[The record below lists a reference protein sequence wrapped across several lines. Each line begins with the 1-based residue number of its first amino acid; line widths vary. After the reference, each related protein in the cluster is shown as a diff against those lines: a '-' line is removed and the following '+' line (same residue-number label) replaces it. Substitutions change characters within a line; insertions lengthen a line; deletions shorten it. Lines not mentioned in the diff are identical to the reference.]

1 MDASD
6 AAPPGRSV
14 FNSDDDLTS
23 FLAGLRAKYASLYPQ
38 YLEGEQSTRGAD
50 AAGAVNAGAVDRL
63 DDAADASSCAAA
75 AAAIDT
81 ALAGTSLSFDHKLT
95 QLRSSLQSLQ
105 QLLPPRASTTAN
117 LLDSFMAVSGDR
129 LAQRLHE
136 QHQEQQ
142 IQSLSAGPGADGA
155 GTTTGAADAA
165 GADEHGRGADAAFME
180 LAVGYSRRT
189 LQPPSS
195 EGSGASVGS
204 APGRDPAGTCA
215 LLHHPPEPPPP
226 QPAEPAPAHCLYLQ
240 PGSCGEP
247 QSSNISSPEVSSD
260 PEYRADANEPWHI
273 GDGSYGAHGSA
284 LGHTDSELGGE
295 VSGDHELHDLHQEP
309 RRTSTDAEGSVAEV
323 LGTSGTASAGGAVVG
338 PQGAPEAAAVMGSI
352 TRSMVSPARR
362 RVWQLAGQAGG
373 ALGGSGGG
381 APEPAQP
388 LSMPEAERG
397 AWPPLPASMR
407 PAGSAGSAG
416 LRLLHALHQGRSH
429 GGASS
434 GASTGGGGTGPDAT
448 RESSAAWE
456 SEATGA
462 EDRAPGEDH
471 GSTSDEEPGL
481 AAQTEW
487 CGFGGFGQQSPSL
500 LYEQALTPG
509 LGFGQLPTGGDSRA
523 PGGLEEPELQCET
536 QLEPSSLGFSSYELE
551 GGAERQHHQQPPSS
565 ERHGSPVPGSAAGAA
580 PTVGAARPRRRW
592 GSPLHQGSAVSESW
606 QPGHAVGIVGS
617 ASSSLFRGSP
627 SRRGNHN
634 ALAATDSPTVATA
647 RVSAGGSPHRA
658 FGITAMS
665 DALAVAGAE
674 GEVLVEPDAPPP
686 PRPAASGAAA
696 VHHEPYGGAGAAAHE
711 AFLAQAVGGPD
722 DAADLQKQQQQ
733 GEEEALQGRRVWERA
748 AAASERE
755 PSGAEWAA
763 ADGDVSNASSS
774 SCYGSSGGGS
784 ADGRPVDP
792 RLQHRQTWQDAGVS
806 ASTAARA
813 PPLLRLVPPTP
824 HTAAPAGQPSA
835 AVGSASEPQPNHHDE
850 VLCGSP
856 TSDMVAAAQSA
867 AAPPAFQTSAEPDVG
882 GASSA
887 APSYTANRGGVAFTI
902 AAEGAGGRSPLR
914 PVPHT
919 ASPMRGSARA
929 AARAAAPP
937 ALQLHAEAADNDAP
951 AGSLDWDLLNRQLR
965 EAGFGGLA
973 MVSAAATAAAI
984 ANAAAEAAG
993 APGGC
998 VLMAPEPGSLHRC
1011 LGSVLEQYVRRNKL
1025 VTELLAAT
1033 EQSGRVAAQQEAALR
1048 DMQRELNAAK
1058 AAADRARRELA
1069 ELSSQQLPKTEAR
1082 YSAQLA
1088 KLRSEAAKM
1097 KESLREAEVEAATK
1111 SDEIRSMRATI
1122 SGLQAAAG
1130 HSADV
1135 EVVAL
1140 RQRVVQLEALVRSRD
1155 KELDK
1160 LKNIKEAS
1168 VGQAE
1173 DGQANALDR
1182 AYEAEAIAR
1191 RLEAE
1196 LVAARTRVGQLE
1208 QANAKRDRD
1217 VATMREDLAAI
1228 KTCEAAA
1235 SRAAAERAAA
1245 AEEAA
1250 RRSEAEAGALRAK
1263 AKELEAQLR
1272 AARQE
1277 LDKRRADS
1285 EALRSAAYE
1294 EVYRLEDE
1302 VRVLG
1307 ADLAAAR
1314 SRAAQLEHVVRAKER
1329 DVARAKD
1336 EKEAAKAAERERA
1349 RVAEDVSIKLEAE
1362 LQAVKVR
1369 LAQAEGGLRTSER
1382 EAARLA
1388 ELLRQTQGAEVEA
1401 WLKQAKSE
1409 EGTKK
1414 LEQDFM
1420 SLRLRVLQLEAALK
1434 GRDKEVERLG
1444 RCLEAVKAEAHEL
1457 TSKLAKS
1464 EEAAKKT
1471 EGELSAARGKVLS
1484 LEGHVRVKE
1493 REQER
1498 LVRVVEGLKA
1508 GEAEVASRQ
1517 GALEEAARR
1526 LEGALVAARGRV
1538 SGLEGVVR
1546 ARDAAVERLNRQLEA
1561 AKTSDFERTA
1571 QVSKMEEAARQQEA
1585 ESGALRQRVVQLE
1598 GLLRTKEREL
1608 ERGNRQAEAARA
1620 TEADLERRLADGAA
1634 AASKLEAEVA
1644 AGRTRAAQLGEE
1656 LRARERE
1663 LATLARSLEAQRSA
1677 EHSANVVAGKTEE
1690 AAKRLDSEAG
1700 ELRQR
1705 LAQAEGLLRVRER
1718 EAERAAKA
1726 LEAAQVAAADAA
1738 FRQGEADAAS
1748 RRLEAEA
1755 VGLRQ
1760 RLAQAEG
1767 AVRARERD
1775 VDRAEKLV
1783 EQAKCAEAE
1792 ADTRRRAAEASVSAM
1807 DVELASL
1814 RSRISQLEVAARGH
1828 SKEVERLTRVMDQSK
1843 TAEIEA
1849 TARAQRS
1856 EMAAKQVAAELASA
1870 RGRLSKLEASLAGR
1884 DVESVRLQK
1893 VLATAE
1899 AAAAAQE
1906 ARSEEFIRRVESDL
1920 AAMRQRAVQLAGLL
1934 KGRDRQLTT
1943 LRGGSEV
1950 AQAEQEKAAE
1960 RLRQSEEVIR
1970 KLEAELVSE
1979 RQQAAATAGQLRGR
1993 DKQITTLR
2001 NGLEALQADQEN
2013 TTAQLRKCEEALRK
2027 LGSDLSAERQRA
2039 VQLDG
2044 QVKARDREVERLTRQ
2059 LEAGRDQSSSAA
2071 VFMGKEAAGL
2081 KEAAA
2086 KAEAAL
2092 ATARARITE
2101 LESELLSKE
2110 RQLDGLQR
2118 LAGYSRAGDAE
2129 AAALAA
2135 ERAGRAEEAA
2145 KRLDVELAGV
2155 RQKYSQLEHMY
2166 RSREAVIDKLKA
2178 SLAEKVAREERRL
2191 ARDKAAYSRIR
2202 AAYLQTMAPGGSS
2215 STGGGGNTPSGK
2227 AAGAMAAAARELRP
2241 VEIVGLYESRRE
2253 ALEEELSVC
2262 RAEVRSLAEQ
2272 LRDAQNLITMKERS
2286 GAWRTPQE
2294 LADMQARVIMLE
2306 RRCAD
2311 LQREVERGRA
2321 EAAEAGR
2328 AAERRLA
2335 EAERRAA
2342 ALKEDNE
2349 ALVHELDARPTLQE
2363 NRALKRELEILEKRV
2378 LQMKGS
2384 AAASGAGAVAEGGE
2398 TALGLAVASKGRG
2411 GGPLMTTAQRMARDK
2426 AMHRLGLRA
2435 LEDWPKDV
2443 LVDLMQDVCIELDLS
2458 DATTLPAAVRKTLR
2472 VVDAAPRM
2480 EAFIAAVCEA
2490 VYKRGAAFVPPHI
2503 DGTTDPNRVLEVLA
2517 VWLGLLQ
2524 EGSQLRGVMRSVSE
2538 ALSSRAEGM
2547 AIPIH
2552 GPGDVLLSIR
2562 QLVEAEAVAL
2572 TARESL
2578 AAASQHMAQQPEA
2591 LLSRLVHHFMRL
2603 FDCPSLD
2610 GVVPCVNRLY
2620 VSLNELRNFAR
2631 SLAAALGLPAD
2642 AGASACMA
2650 RVRELLDVAAGRG
2663 DSGPSQQQRGSVAD
2677 GAAGGDRLLPD
2688 YIKGNH
2694 TAATAHSPA
2703 ASAGQPPAASGGVA
2717 TVGVEVSAALERLMA
2732 VFAVR
2737 TAGAAADAAERAVG
2751 RLRRLD
2757 EVLPRYQRLT
2767 SQLFEAL
2774 RCTSL
2779 EEVMP
2784 ALRQLLAAA
2793 QQAQ

>member
-1 MDASD
+1 MDASH
-6 AAPPGRSV
+6 AAPSGRSV
-14 FNSDDDLTS
+14 FSSDDDLTS
-23 FLAGLRAKYASLYPQ
+23 FLAGLRAKYATLYPQ
-38 YLEGEQSTRGAD
+38 YLEGEQP
-50 AAGAVNAGAVDRL
+50 AGAGG
-63 DDAADASSCAAA
+63 AAA
-75 AAAIDT
+75 VDT

-117 LLDSFMAVSGDR
+117 LLESFVAVSGD
-129 LAQRLHE
+129 E
-136 QHQEQQ
+136 
-142 IQSLSAGPGADGA
+142 
-155 GTTTGAADAA
+155 
-165 GADEHGRGADAAFME
+165 
-180 LAVGYSRRT
+180 
-189 LQPPSS
+189 
-195 EGSGASVGS
+195 
-204 APGRDPAGTCA
+204 
-215 LLHHPPEPPPP
+215 PPP
-226 QPAEPAPAHCLYLQ
+226 QPAEPAPAHSLYLQ
-240 PGSCGEP
+240 QASLADP
-247 QSSNISSPEVSSD
+247 QSSSSSPQASSEPD
-260 PEYRADANEPWHI
+260 YRADANETWHDAYHL
-273 GDGSYGAHGSA
+273 GHSSYDGHGAV
-284 LGHTDSELGGE
+284 LGHTDSEL
-295 VSGDHELHDLHQEP
+295 ELEGPADPELYGLHQEP
-309 RRTSTDAEGSVAEV
+309 RRTSGDAEDSAAEEH
-323 LGTSGTASAGGAVVG
+323 GAPASASTGDAVEL
-338 PQGAPEAAAVMGSI
+338 QRAEAAAGMGSI

-362 RVWQLAGQAGG
+362 RVWQLVGQGG
-373 ALGGSGGG
+373 SALGGSNGRM
-381 APEPAQP
+381 PEPAQP
-388 LSMPEAERG
+388 LDMPDAEHSQ
-397 AWPPLPASMR
+397 WPPRPASVR
-407 PAGSAGSAG
+407 PAGSPGPHG
-416 LRLLHALHQGRSH
+416 LRLLHSANLQNCSH
-429 GGASS
+429 GGGSS

-448 RESSAAWE
+448 RESSAVWE

-462 EDRAPGEDH
+462 EDKEAGEDH
-471 GSTSDEEPGL
+471 GSTSCEEPGL
-481 AAQTEW
+481 ASQTEW
-487 CGFGGFGQQSPSL
+487 CGFGGFGKQSPSL
-500 LYEQALTPG
+500 LRQNTLTPVFG
-509 LGFGQLPTGGDSRA
+509 FGPLPTGDESPAPGGFGQPDLQSEARLQPASTGIS
-523 PGGLEEPELQCET
+523 PHLM
-536 QLEPSSLGFSSYELE
+536 E
-551 GGAERQHHQQPPSS
+551 GGAEWQHQHQQLLPSS
-565 ERHGSPVPGSAAGAA
+565 EQRGSLAPSNAVGASAAGEA
-580 PTVGAARPRRRW
+580 VRQRRRW
-592 GSPLHQGSAVSESW
+592 GSPLQGSAVSGSW
-606 QPGHAVGIVGS
+606 QHIHAASVAAGVVGG
-617 ASSSLFRGSP
+617 ATSSLHRSSP
-627 SRRGNHN
+627 NGAGAN
-634 ALAATDSPTVATA
+634 AGMFSPTVATA
-647 RVSAGGSPHRA
+647 RASQGGSPSRHV
-658 FGITAMS
+658 FSTAAPAAM
-665 DALAVAGAE
+665 LAMAGAD
-674 GEVLVEPDAPPP
+674 GEVLLEPDAPAGAH
-686 PRPAASGAAA
+686 PAAGGFAATYQPYGEEPANEPSLVSAAA
-696 VHHEPYGGAGAAAHE
+696 EYEGLLQEQGFMPEYDGQQHELQDGHALLAAAT
-711 AFLAQAVGGPD
+711 
-722 DAADLQKQQQQ
+722 
-733 GEEEALQGRRVWERA
+733 
-748 AAASERE
+748 E
-755 PSGAEWAA
+755 PEPEHHSAGWA
-763 ADGDVSNASSS
+763 ADGDVSNGGGSSAYS
-774 SCYGSSGGGS
+774 SSGGVSG
-784 ADGRPVDP
+784 DGRPIDP
-792 RLQHRQTWQDAGVS
+792 RLQHRHAWQDTGVS
-806 ASTAARA
+806 TTSAARG
-813 PPLLRLVPPTP
+813 PRSLRLVPPTP
-824 HTAAPAGQPSA
+824 HTGVAVGQPYALA
-835 AVGSASEPQPNHHDE
+835 AVPGELLPNHNDE

-856 TSDMVAAAQSA
+856 TSDMAATAGAAQVS
-867 AAPPAFQTSAEPDVG
+867 EP
-882 GASSA
+882 GARGSGSNNSSSGPV
-887 APSYTANRGGVAFTI
+887 PSYTANRGGVAFI
-902 AAEGAGGRSPLR
+902 VGAEGAGGRSPLR
-914 PVPHT
+914 SATPR
-919 ASPMRGSARA
+919 ASPMR
-929 AARAAAPP
+929 AARAAP
-937 ALQLHAEAADNDAP
+937 HATSQPTQPSVNTADAP
-951 AGSLDWDLLNRQLR
+951 AGPLDWDLLNRQLR

-984 ANAAAEAAG
+984 ANAAAEAAS
-993 APGGC
+993 APGGG

-1048 DMQRELNAAK
+1048 DLQRELNVAK

-1069 ELSSQQLPKTEAR
+1069 ELASQQLPKTEAR
-1082 YSAQLA
+1082 YSAQMA

-1097 KESLREAEVEAATK
+1097 KESLRDAEVEAAAK
-1111 SDEIRSMRATI
+1111 GEEIRSLRATI
-1122 SGLQAAAG
+1122 TGLQAAAG
-1130 HSADV
+1130 HTADV
-1135 EVVAL
+1135 EAAGL
-1140 RQRVVQLEALVRSRD
+1140 RQRLAQLEAVVRARD

-1160 LKNIKEAS
+1160 LRSIKE
-1168 VGQAE
+1168 VTVVQAE

-1182 AYEAEAIAR
+1182 AYEAETTAR

-1217 VATMREDLAAI
+1217 VATMRDDLAAI
-1228 KTCEAAA
+1228 KTC
-1235 SRAAAERAAA
+1235 
-1245 AEEAA
+1245 
-1250 RRSEAEAGALRAK
+1250 K
-1263 AKELEAQLR
+1263 VKELEAQLR

-1285 EALRSAAYE
+1285 EALRSAAYQ

-1302 VRVLG
+1302 VRVMG

-1314 SRAAQLEHVVRAKER
+1314 NRAAQLEHVVRSKER
-1329 DVARAKD
+1329 DVARTKD

-1409 EGTKK
+1409 EGSKK
-1414 LEQDFM
+1414 LESDFM

-1434 GRDKEVERLG
+1434 GRDKEVDKLG
-1444 RCLEAVKAEAHEL
+1444 RGVEAIKAEAHEL
-1457 TSKLAKS
+1457 ASKLAKS
-1464 EEAAKKT
+1464 EEAARKA
-1471 EGELSAARGKVLS
+1471 EGELSAARGKVLT

-1498 LVRVVEGLKA
+1498 LVRLVEGLKA

-1526 LEGALVAARGRV
+1526 LEAALMAARGRV

-1571 QVSKMEEAARQQEA
+1571 QVSKMEEVARQQEA
-1585 ESGALRQRVVQLE
+1585 ESAAVRQRVVQLE
-1598 GLLRTKEREL
+1598 GLLRTKERDL
-1608 ERGNRQAEAARA
+1608 ERSNRQGQSVRSGAEPLIQYRRQAEAARA
-1620 TEADLERRLADGAA
+1620 AEGDMERRLADAGVAA
-1634 AASKLEAEVA
+1634 AKLEVEVA

-1663 LATLARSLEAQRSA
+1663 LAALTRSLEAQRSA
-1677 EHSANVVAGKTEE
+1677 EHSANVAVGKTEE
-1690 AAKRLDSEAG
+1690 AAKRLDSEAS

-1705 LAQAEGLLRVRER
+1705 LVQAEGLLRVRER
-1718 EAERAAKA
+1718 EAERVARV
-1726 LEAAQVAAADAA
+1726 LEAAQAAAADAA
-1738 FRQGEADAAS
+1738 FKQSEAEAAS

-1755 VGLRQ
+1755 AGLRQ
-1760 RLAQAEG
+1760 RLAQTEG
-1767 AVRARERD
+1767 AVRSRERD

-1792 ADTRRRAAEASVSAM
+1792 ADTRRRAAEASVSAVDGEM
-1807 DVELASL
+1807 SSL
-1814 RSRISQLEVAARGH
+1814 RSRIGQLEAAARGH
-1828 SKEVERLTRVMDQSK
+1828 TKEVERLMRVVDQSK
-1843 TAEIEA
+1843 TAEIAA

-1856 EMAAKQVAAELASA
+1856 ETAAKQVAAELVSA
-1870 RGRLSKLEASLAGR
+1870 RGRLSKLEASLAARGA
-1884 DVESVRLQK
+1884 ESVRLQK
-1893 VLATAE
+1893 LLVAAE
-1899 AAAAAQE
+1899 AAASAQE
-1906 ARSEEFIRRVESDL
+1906 ARAEEFMRRVESDM
-1920 AAMRQRAVQLAGLL
+1920 AAMRQRALQLAGLL

-1943 LRGGSEV
+1943 LRGGSEA
-1950 AQAEQEKAAE
+1950 AQAEQEKCE
-1960 RLRQSEEVIR
+1960 DVIR

-1979 RQQAAATAGQLRGR
+1979 RQQVAQTAGQLRGR

-2001 NGLEALQADQEN
+2001 NGLEALQGDQEKA
-2013 TTAQLRKCEEALRK
+2013 TAQLRKCEEALRK
-2027 LGSDLSAERQRA
+2027 LDSDLSAERQRA
-2039 VQLDG
+2039 AQLDG
-2044 QVKARDREVERLTRQ
+2044 QVKARDKELERLTRQ
-2059 LEAGRDQSSSAA
+2059 LDAGRDHSSSAA
-2071 VFMGKEAAGL
+2071 VVAGKEAAGL

-2101 LESELLSKE
+2101 LESEMVSKE

-2178 SLAEKVAREERRL
+2178 SLADKVAREERRL
-2191 ARDKAAYSRIR
+2191 ARDKAAYTRIR
-2202 AAYLQTMAPGGSS
+2202 AAYLQTMAHS
-2215 STGGGGNTPSGK
+2215 STAGGAGGTPSGK

-2294 LADMQARVIMLE
+2294 LTDMQARVIMLE

-2311 LQREVERGRA
+2311 LQRE
-2321 EAAEAGR
+2321 
-2328 AAERRLA
+2328 
-2335 EAERRAA
+2335 
-2342 ALKEDNE
+2342 
-2349 ALVHELDARPTLQE
+2349 E

-2398 TALGLAVASKGRG
+2398 TALGLAVASKGRA

-2426 AMHRLGLRA
+2426 SLHRLGLRG

-2443 LVDLMQDVCIELDLS
+2443 LVDLVQDVCIELDLS

-2480 EAFIAAVCEA
+2480 EGFIAAVCEA

-2538 ALSSRAEGM
+2538 ALASRAEGM
-2547 AIPIH
+2547 ATPIH

-2578 AAASQHMAQQPEA
+2578 AAASHHMAQQPEA

-2603 FDCPSLD
+2603 FDCPSLE

-2631 SLAAALGLPAD
+2631 SLAATLGLPAD
-2642 AGASACMA
+2642 AGASACMG
-2650 RVRELLDVAAGRG
+2650 RVRELLDAAAGRG
-2663 DSGPSQQQRGSVAD
+2663 EGGAGQQQRSSAD
-2677 GAAGGDRLLPD
+2677 GGGDRLLPD

-2694 TAATAHSPA
+2694 ASAASPA
-2703 ASAGQPPAASGGVA
+2703 ASAGQPPAGAA
-2717 TVGVEVSAALERLMA
+2717 AAAVGVEVSAALERLMA
-2732 VFAVR
+2732 VFTVR

-2784 ALRQLLAAA
+2784 AVRSLLAAA
-2793 QQAQ
+2793 QQALY

>member
-1 MDASD
+1 
-6 AAPPGRSV
+6 
-14 FNSDDDLTS
+14 
-23 FLAGLRAKYASLYPQ
+23 
-38 YLEGEQSTRGAD
+38 
-50 AAGAVNAGAVDRL
+50 
-63 DDAADASSCAAA
+63 
-75 AAAIDT
+75 
-81 ALAGTSLSFDHKLT
+81 
-95 QLRSSLQSLQ
+95 
-105 QLLPPRASTTAN
+105 
-117 LLDSFMAVSGDR
+117 
-129 LAQRLHE
+129 
-136 QHQEQQ
+136 
-142 IQSLSAGPGADGA
+142 
-155 GTTTGAADAA
+155 
-165 GADEHGRGADAAFME
+165 
-180 LAVGYSRRT
+180 
-189 LQPPSS
+189 
-195 EGSGASVGS
+195 
-204 APGRDPAGTCA
+204 
-215 LLHHPPEPPPP
+215 
-226 QPAEPAPAHCLYLQ
+226 
-240 PGSCGEP
+240 
-247 QSSNISSPEVSSD
+247 
-260 PEYRADANEPWHI
+260 
-273 GDGSYGAHGSA
+273 
-284 LGHTDSELGGE
+284 
-295 VSGDHELHDLHQEP
+295 
-309 RRTSTDAEGSVAEV
+309 
-323 LGTSGTASAGGAVVG
+323 
-338 PQGAPEAAAVMGSI
+338 
-352 TRSMVSPARR
+352 
-362 RVWQLAGQAGG
+362 
-373 ALGGSGGG
+373 
-381 APEPAQP
+381 
-388 LSMPEAERG
+388 
-397 AWPPLPASMR
+397 MR
-407 PAGSAGSAG
+407 
-416 LRLLHALHQGRSH
+416 
-429 GGASS
+429 
-434 GASTGGGGTGPDAT
+434 
-448 RESSAAWE
+448 
-456 SEATGA
+456 
-462 EDRAPGEDH
+462 
-471 GSTSDEEPGL
+471 
-481 AAQTEW
+481 
-487 CGFGGFGQQSPSL
+487 
-500 LYEQALTPG
+500 
-509 LGFGQLPTGGDSRA
+509 
-523 PGGLEEPELQCET
+523 
-536 QLEPSSLGFSSYELE
+536 
-551 GGAERQHHQQPPSS
+551 
-565 ERHGSPVPGSAAGAA
+565 
-580 PTVGAARPRRRW
+580 
-592 GSPLHQGSAVSESW
+592 
-606 QPGHAVGIVGS
+606 
-617 ASSSLFRGSP
+617 
-627 SRRGNHN
+627 
-634 ALAATDSPTVATA
+634 
-647 RVSAGGSPHRA
+647 
-658 FGITAMS
+658 
-665 DALAVAGAE
+665 
-674 GEVLVEPDAPPP
+674 
-686 PRPAASGAAA
+686 
-696 VHHEPYGGAGAAAHE
+696 
-711 AFLAQAVGGPD
+711 
-722 DAADLQKQQQQ
+722 
-733 GEEEALQGRRVWERA
+733 
-748 AAASERE
+748 
-755 PSGAEWAA
+755 
-763 ADGDVSNASSS
+763 
-774 SCYGSSGGGS
+774 
-784 ADGRPVDP
+784 
-792 RLQHRQTWQDAGVS
+792 
-806 ASTAARA
+806 
-813 PPLLRLVPPTP
+813 
-824 HTAAPAGQPSA
+824 
-835 AVGSASEPQPNHHDE
+835 
-850 VLCGSP
+850 
-856 TSDMVAAAQSA
+856 
-867 AAPPAFQTSAEPDVG
+867 
-882 GASSA
+882 
-887 APSYTANRGGVAFTI
+887 
-902 AAEGAGGRSPLR
+902 
-914 PVPHT
+914 
-919 ASPMRGSARA
+919 
-929 AARAAAPP
+929 AARAAP
-937 ALQLHAEAADNDAP
+937 HATSQPTQPSVNTADAP
-951 AGSLDWDLLNRQLR
+951 AGPLDWDLLNRQLR

-984 ANAAAEAAG
+984 ANAAAEAAS
-993 APGGC
+993 APGGG

-1048 DMQRELNAAK
+1048 DLQRELNVAK

-1069 ELSSQQLPKTEAR
+1069 ELASQQLPKTEAR
-1082 YSAQLA
+1082 YSAQMA

-1097 KESLREAEVEAATK
+1097 KESLRDAEVEAAAK
-1111 SDEIRSMRATI
+1111 GEEIRSLRATI
-1122 SGLQAAAG
+1122 TGLQAAAG
-1130 HSADV
+1130 HTADV
-1135 EVVAL
+1135 EAAGL
-1140 RQRVVQLEALVRSRD
+1140 RQRLAQLEAVVRARD

-1160 LKNIKEAS
+1160 LRSIKE
-1168 VGQAE
+1168 VTVVQAE

-1182 AYEAEAIAR
+1182 AYEAETTAR

-1217 VATMREDLAAI
+1217 VATMRDDLAAI

-1250 RRSEAEAGALRAK
+1250 RRSEAEAAGLRGK
-1263 AKELEAQLR
+1263 VKELEAQLR

-1285 EALRSAAYE
+1285 EALRSAAYQ

-1302 VRVLG
+1302 VRVMG

-1314 SRAAQLEHVVRAKER
+1314 NRAAQLEHVVRSKER
-1329 DVARAKD
+1329 DVARTKD

-1409 EGTKK
+1409 EGSKK
-1414 LEQDFM
+1414 LESDFM

-1434 GRDKEVERLG
+1434 GRDKEVDKLG
-1444 RCLEAVKAEAHEL
+1444 RGVEAIKAEAHEL
-1457 TSKLAKS
+1457 ASKLAKS
-1464 EEAAKKT
+1464 EEAARKA
-1471 EGELSAARGKVLS
+1471 EGELSAARGKVLT

-1498 LVRVVEGLKA
+1498 LVRLVEGLKA

-1526 LEGALVAARGRV
+1526 LEAALMAARGRV

-1571 QVSKMEEAARQQEA
+1571 QVSKMEEVARQQEA
-1585 ESGALRQRVVQLE
+1585 ESAAVRQRVVQLE
-1598 GLLRTKEREL
+1598 GLLRTKERDL
-1608 ERGNRQAEAARA
+1608 ERSNRQAEAARA
-1620 TEADLERRLADGAA
+1620 AEGDMERRLADAGVAA
-1634 AASKLEAEVA
+1634 AKLEVEVA

-1663 LATLARSLEAQRSA
+1663 LAALTRSLEAQRSA
-1677 EHSANVVAGKTEE
+1677 EHSANVAVGKTEE
-1690 AAKRLDSEAG
+1690 AAKRLDSEAS

-1705 LAQAEGLLRVRER
+1705 LVQAEGLLRVRER
-1718 EAERAAKA
+1718 EAERVARV
-1726 LEAAQVAAADAA
+1726 LEAAQAAAADAA
-1738 FRQGEADAAS
+1738 FKQSEAEAAS

-1755 VGLRQ
+1755 AGLRQ
-1760 RLAQAEG
+1760 RLAQTEG
-1767 AVRARERD
+1767 AVRSRERD

-1792 ADTRRRAAEASVSAM
+1792 ADTRRRAAEASVSAVDGEM
-1807 DVELASL
+1807 SSL
-1814 RSRISQLEVAARGH
+1814 RSRIGQLEAAARGH
-1828 SKEVERLTRVMDQSK
+1828 TKEVERLMRVVDQSK
-1843 TAEIEA
+1843 TAEIAA

-1856 EMAAKQVAAELASA
+1856 ETAAKQVAAELVSA
-1870 RGRLSKLEASLAGR
+1870 RGRLSKLEASLAARGA
-1884 DVESVRLQK
+1884 ESVRLQK
-1893 VLATAE
+1893 LLVAAE
-1899 AAAAAQE
+1899 AAASAQE
-1906 ARSEEFIRRVESDL
+1906 ARAEEFMRRVESDM
-1920 AAMRQRAVQLAGLL
+1920 AAMRQRALQLAGLL

-1943 LRGGSEV
+1943 LRGGSEA
-1950 AQAEQEKAAE
+1950 AQAEQEKVHD
-1960 RLRQSEEVIR
+1960 RLRQCEDVIR

-1979 RQQAAATAGQLRGR
+1979 RQQVAQTAGQLRGR

-2001 NGLEALQADQEN
+2001 NGLEALQGDQEKA
-2013 TTAQLRKCEEALRK
+2013 TAQLRKCEEALRK
-2027 LGSDLSAERQRA
+2027 LDSDLSAERQRA
-2039 VQLDG
+2039 AQLDG
-2044 QVKARDREVERLTRQ
+2044 QVKARDKELERLTRQ
-2059 LEAGRDQSSSAA
+2059 LDAGRDHSSSAA
-2071 VFMGKEAAGL
+2071 VVAGKEAAGL

-2101 LESELLSKE
+2101 LESEMVSKE

-2178 SLAEKVAREERRL
+2178 SLADKVAREERRL
-2191 ARDKAAYSRIR
+2191 ARDKAAYTRIR
-2202 AAYLQTMAPGGSS
+2202 AAYLQTMAHS
-2215 STGGGGNTPSGK
+2215 STAGGAGGTPSGK

-2294 LADMQARVIMLE
+2294 LTDMQARVIMLE

-2349 ALVHELDARPTLQE
+2349 ALVHELDGRPTLQE

-2398 TALGLAVASKGRG
+2398 TALGLAVASKGRA

-2426 AMHRLGLRA
+2426 SLHRLGLRG

-2443 LVDLMQDVCIELDLS
+2443 LVDLVQDVCIELDLS

-2480 EAFIAAVCEA
+2480 EGFIAAVCEA

-2538 ALSSRAEGM
+2538 ALASRAEGM
-2547 AIPIH
+2547 ATPIH

-2578 AAASQHMAQQPEA
+2578 AAASHHMAQQPEA

-2603 FDCPSLD
+2603 FDCPSLE

-2631 SLAAALGLPAD
+2631 SLAATLGLPAD
-2642 AGASACMA
+2642 AGASACMG
-2650 RVRELLDVAAGRG
+2650 RVRELLDAAAGRG
-2663 DSGPSQQQRGSVAD
+2663 EGGAGQQQRSSAD
-2677 GAAGGDRLLPD
+2677 GGGDRLLPD

-2694 TAATAHSPA
+2694 ASAASPA
-2703 ASAGQPPAASGGVA
+2703 ASAGQPPAGAA
-2717 TVGVEVSAALERLMA
+2717 AAAVGVEVSAALERLMA
-2732 VFAVR
+2732 VFTVR

-2784 ALRQLLAAA
+2784 AVRSLLAAA
-2793 QQAQ
+2793 QQALY